1 MALVLDRPWS
11 HLLLISCQQGLI
23 YMYVMYTV
31 QRYDLLIT
39 SFALYVTSNVF
50 WVHPIYGF
58 RRNLDRFVVKA
69 HLMYLH
75 YCAYTEYQT
84 YTNYA
89 CFILLHIHAY
99 AIYFAGCHFYK
110 HRLYTLYTLTHIL
123 LHSLGSL
130 STLLLINDIDR
141 V

>member
-11 HLLLISCQQGLI
+11 HLLLISCQQGWI

-31 QRYDLLIT
+31 QRYYLLLT
-39 SFALYVTSNVF
+39 SFALYVTSVVF
-50 WVHPIYGF
+50 LVYPSYGF
-58 RRNLDRFVVKA
+58 RRDLDRFVVKS
-69 HLMYLH
+69 HLIYLH
-75 YCAYTEYQT
+75 YCAYTECQN
-84 YTNYA
+84 YTDYT

-110 HRLYTLYTLTHIL
+110 HQLYTLYTLAHVV

-130 STLLLINDIDR
+130 STLLLISTT
-141 V
+141 